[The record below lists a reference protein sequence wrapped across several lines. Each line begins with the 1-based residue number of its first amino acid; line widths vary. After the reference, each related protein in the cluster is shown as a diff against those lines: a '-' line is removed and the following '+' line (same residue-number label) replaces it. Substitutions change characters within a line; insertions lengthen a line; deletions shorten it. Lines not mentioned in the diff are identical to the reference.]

1 MIYVST
7 GNYKDL
13 TGEETINLFLKNG
26 ITNIELSGGKYFD
39 KPYTKIE
46 KYIEKANIQVHNYF
60 PPPQEPFVLNFCSED
75 NDIIEKSKNLVK
87 NNIEFTKKIKKKY
100 VTFHAG
106 FLIDLKFSDL
116 GKSKNKFKILDKSKG
131 MNNFLKNIK
140 ELSDFAE
147 KNNVEILLE
156 NNVIGKS
163 NYQLYNYNPFLMT
176 SVNDICEI
184 MNNTPDN
191 VNFLLDVGHL
201 KVSSNVLGFQK
212 LEVFDKCKKWIK
224 ALHISENDGIEDTN
238 EKITLDAW
246 FNGHLPKADFY
257 TLEVYS
263 KDLKL
268 IKEQISLLNKI
279 IL

>member
-1 MIYVST
+1 
-7 GNYKDL
+7 
-13 TGEETINLFLKNG
+13 
-26 ITNIELSGGKYFD
+26 
-39 KPYTKIE
+39 
-46 KYIEKANIQVHNYF
+46 
-60 PPPQEPFVLNFCSED
+60 
-75 NDIIEKSKNLVK
+75 
-87 NNIEFTKKIKKKY
+87 
-100 VTFHAG
+100 
-106 FLIDLKFSDL
+106 
-116 GKSKNKFKILDKSKG
+116 
-131 MNNFLKNIK
+131 
-140 ELSDFAE
+140 
-147 KNNVEILLE
+147 
-156 NNVIGKS
+156 
-163 NYQLYNYNPFLMT
+163 MT